1 MKKSLEMKNKL
12 EQMKKEAQNLLD
24 ENKVKDAQDKMEE
37 IKDMKA
43 AIVIQEQLEKE
54 EEETLAQ
61 INQIENKYGNDT
73 RDLSVDKTKEN
84 ANCIRAMIKK
94 VQGKKLTEAENSL
107 LLPSTGTP
115 NGTNGESYILP
126 QDIRT
131 LIVKKLR
138 QYKSIRDVIG
148 YMPVSALSGSFPIEN
163 FETVGELIDFED
175 GTDGE
180 ESNDIKFAN
189 ISYKLK
195 EKAAFIKL
203 SNTLLALTDN
213 ALVNYVV
220 DIFAKKAVITENKM
234 GIETLKKN
242 KTVKTLADWKALR
255 KSINVDLDP
264 AVLLGTCI
272 VTNQDGWDY
281 LDNQEDANGRPILQP
296 DPTNPTLTKFKGF
309 PVIVYSN
316 AMLETTAATTTKGA
330 KAPVFYGNLEE
341 AVKFVDLEGKV
352 AFATSSEAGFMS
364 NTTIA
369 RLIEFIDVVQVD
381 KSDKCY
387 CYGELEVA
395 PKTGA

>member
-24 ENKVKDAQDKMEE
+24 ENKVKEAQDKMIE

-43 AIVIQEQLEKE
+43 AIVVQEQLEKE

-61 INQIENKYGNDT
+61 ISQIENKYGNKT
-73 RDLSVDKTKEN
+73 KDLSVDKTKEN

-94 VQGKKLTEAENSL
+94 VQGKSLTEAENAL
-107 LLPSTGTP
+107 LLPSTSEP

-148 YMPVSALSGSFPIEN
+148 YMPVSALSGSFPVEN

-180 ESNDIKFAN
+180 EGNDIKFAN

-281 LDNQEDANGRPILQP
+281 LDDQEDANGRPILQP

-309 PVIVYSN
+309 PVVVYSN
-316 AMLETTAATTTKGA
+316 EMLKTTAATSTKGA
-330 KAPVFYGNLEE
+330 KAPVFYGNLKE